1 MGVGAVEFHWV
12 ADLVHR
18 ESAIV
23 LPAGKEYLVDARL
36 LPLARAAGLA
46 STDAYV
52 HVAQRPGSLAERRA
66 IVEALTTN
74 ETSWFRDASV
84 FESFRRHLLPALD
97 SDRPAHRPIR
107 IWSAAASTG
116 QEAYSLAM
124 LLIEELGSGRRF
136 EIIGTDIARGVLE
149 QARQGRYTQMEV
161 NRGLPARYVVQY
173 FQRVGAGWQISPE
186 LQRNIQFR
194 ELNLA
199 APFPPGLPTFDVV
212 FLRNVLIYFDT
223 GTKQSILERV
233 RRVMVPGGWLVL
245 GTAETTRGVDDGF
258 ELVRVG
264 GLSAYRSVSNA
275 GLGTVAPTAPG
286 TAMGP
291 TPRAVPNPAPIPALE
306 AAPRSVAGPAPRPS
320 WQLSGRMN

>member
-1 MGVGAVEFHWV
+1 MPVGSAQFTWV
-12 ADLVHR
+12 SDLVRR
-18 ESAIV
+18 EAAIV
-23 LPAGKEYLVDARL
+23 LQPGKEYLVEARL

-46 STDAYV
+46 DTDAYV
-52 HVAQRPGSLAERRA
+52 REAQRPGNLPQRRA

-74 ETSWFRDASV
+74 ETSWFRDATV
-84 FESFRRHLLPALD
+84 FESFRKEMLPKLLA
-97 SDRPAHRPIR
+97 DRMSHQPIR

-124 LLIEELGSGRRF
+124 LLTEELGPARRF

-161 NRGLPARYVVQY
+161 NRGLPARYMVQY
-173 FQRVGAGWQISPE
+173 FQRVGTGWQISAE

-223 GTKQSILERV
+223 STKQAILRRV
-233 RRVMVPGGWLVL
+233 RQVMAPRGWLIL
-245 GTAETTRGVDDGF
+245 GTAETTRGIDDGF
-258 ELVRVG
+258 ELVRMG
-264 GLSAYRSVSNA
+264 GLSTYQSV
-275 GLGTVAPTAPG
+275 
-286 TAMGP
+286 
-291 TPRAVPNPAPIPALE
+291 
-306 AAPRSVAGPAPRPS
+306 PS
-320 WQLSGRMN
+320 PSLQLSGRV